1 MRLSLGIFVA
11 AGMMSLAAAR
21 ADDLSEAAGHYTIDP
36 ASEINF
42 NVGQVGGGGI
52 SGKFPDFTGSMDLDA
67 HDLGHSRVAFVLKPA
82 SLTTGQ
88 DRIDGFLRSSAVF
101 DASEY
106 PDVVFRSA
114 SVERTG
120 TDTARIVGAI
130 TARGITYKATFDAHL
145 DRKSGRAL
153 SFTVTG
159 QVPRLPFGM
168 GIGVPIYDNMVA
180 FNMTLVAKRG

>member
-1 MRLSLGIFVA
+1 MRLSIGLFLA
-11 AGMMSLAAAR
+11 AGLMSFGAAH
-21 ADDLSEAAGHYTIDP
+21 ADDLSEAAGHYAID
-36 ASEINF
+36 ATSQINF

-52 SGKFPDFTGSMDLDA
+52 SGRFPDFSGFLDLDP
-67 HDLGHSRVAFVLKPA
+67 HDIGRSKVAFILKPA
-82 SLTTGQ
+82 TITTGQ

-106 PDVVFRSA
+106 PEVVFKSA
-114 SVERTG
+114 SVQRSG
-120 TDTARIVGAI
+120 PDTAQIVGAI
-130 TARGITYKATFDAHL
+130 TARGVTYKASFNAHL
-145 DRKSGRAL
+145 DQKSGRVL